1 MAKSCVACHSSTNKM
16 GGLDLSSYQAA
27 LAGGVSGASVV
38 PGEVQTSL
46 LISRQASGQH
56 PGQFSAGDLE
66 LVRHWIEIG
75 APEKAV
81 AIPAAGGGSTWD
93 GAIAALMQTKCVQ
106 CHNDKMA
113 LGGLDL
119 SSYQAML
126 KGGKGG
132 AGVTAGDPD
141 GSQVVVLQ
149 KAGGHA
155 GQFTPEELALIVE
168 WIKAGAPEK

>member
-1 MAKSCVACHSSTNKM
+1 MAKSCVACHSSTNKL

-27 LAGGVSGASVV
+27 LAGGVTGAAIV

-56 PGQFSAGDLE
+56 PGQFSAGDLD

-75 APEKAV
+75 APEKAG
-81 AIPAAGGGSTWD
+81 ATPAAGGGSTWD

-106 CHNDKMA
+106 CHSDKIT
-113 LGGLDL
+113 LGDLDL
-119 SSYQAML
+119 SSYQATL
-126 KGGKGG
+126 KGGQSG
-132 AGVTAGDPD
+132 AGIAPGDPD
-141 GSQVVVLQ
+141 GSQVVAIQ

-155 GQFTPEELALIVE
+155 GQLTPEELELLIA
-168 WIKAGAPEK
+168 WIKAGAIEK